1 MSETAK
7 EIDLNDGV
15 QLILNRMKTNPE
27 EFFGD
32 AGRWNWI
39 FKENLREVMTEIEK
53 AAIFES
59 LKEVRRAEITAKA
72 LGTILR
78 IEEEAELK
86 EKGAQGM
93 GGVLGQAYTG
103 QNLAMSTG
111 TVAPAT
117 LTAPSRGRLKDLG

>member
-86 EKGAQGM
+86 EKGAQG
-93 GGVLGQAYTG
+93 AYTG

-117 LTAPSRGRLKDLG
+117 LTAPSRGRMKDLG